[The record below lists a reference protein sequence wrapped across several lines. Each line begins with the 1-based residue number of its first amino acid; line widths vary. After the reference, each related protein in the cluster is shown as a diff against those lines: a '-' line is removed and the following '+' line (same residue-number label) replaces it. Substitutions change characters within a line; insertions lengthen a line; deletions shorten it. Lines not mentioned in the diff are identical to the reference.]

1 MTGGEGANVTPQA
14 AAALV
19 AHKTWRTVEPLHGMI
34 YFVPEAAEQ
43 YARLGI
49 TGRAGYF
56 ASRAAP
62 MGAVSADVVI
72 ATFFNFNPELV
83 RRAIPDAWDHAT
95 PADLIAA
102 RFNAVD
108 AACRRILGNEVVESP
123 DMVRAAALARTA
135 AEAATRHVEGRPL
148 AAGHAD
154 LEWPIQPHL
163 QLWHAQSIL
172 REFRGDG
179 HIALLVTHG
188 LNGLEALVTHA
199 AAGEVPARVLLATR
213 AWPEEAWQRARDD
226 LRQRGWLEPGDEL
239 RFTTSGAR
247 QRQEIEDGTDALS
260 SVPYQALGEEGCT
273 ELRSL
278 VRPWSKVFAEH
289 LR

>member
-1 MTGGEGANVTPQA
+1 VTGPDEA
-14 AAALV
+14 AAALL
-19 AHKTWRTVEPLHGMI
+19 AHKTWRTVEPLHGMV
-34 YFVPEAAEQ
+34 YFVPEAAEA

-72 ATFFNFNPELV
+72 ATFFAFNPELV
-83 RRAIPDAWDHAT
+83 RSAIPDAWEKAT

-102 RFNAVD
+102 RFSAVD
-108 AACRRILGNEVVESP
+108 AACRRILSDEVVESP
-123 DMVRAAALARTA
+123 DMARAATLARRA
-135 AEAATRHVEGRPL
+135 AEEAARHVEGRPL

-154 LEWPIQPHL
+154 VAWPSEPHL

-179 HIALLVTHG
+179 HIAQLVIHG
-188 LNGLEALVTHA
+188 LSGLEALVTHA
-199 AAGEVPARVLLATR
+199 AAGDVPARILLATR
-213 AWPEEAWQRARDD
+213 DWSEVDWRRAVDA
-226 LRQRGWLEPGDEL
+226 LCQRGWLEPGDEL
-239 RFTTSGAR
+239 RFTASGAR
-247 QRQEIEDGTDALS
+247 QRKEIEDGTDALAAS
-260 SVPYQALGEEGCT
+260 PYQALGEEGCS
-273 ELRSL
+273 ELRAV
-278 VRPWSKVFAEH
+278 VRPWSRVFAEH

>member
-1 MTGGEGANVTPQA
+1 VSDDGAPT

-34 YFVPEAAEQ
+34 YFVPEAAEA
-43 YARLGI
+43 YARFGI
-49 TGRAGYF
+49 TGTAGYF

-83 RRAIPDAWDHAT
+83 RSAIPDAWDRAT

-102 RFNAVD
+102 RFSAVD
-108 AACRRILGNEVVESP
+108 AACRRILGPEVVESS

-135 AEAATRHVEGRPL
+135 AEEAARHVEGRPL

-154 LEWPIQPHL
+154 VAWPSEPHL

-179 HIALLVTHG
+179 HVALLVIHG
-188 LNGLEALVTHA
+188 LSGLEALVTHA
-199 AAGEVPARVLLATR
+199 AAGDVPARILLATR
-213 AWPEEAWQRARDD
+213 AWSEDAWERAADD
-226 LRQRGWLEPGDEL
+226 LRHRGWLEPGDEL
-239 RFTTSGAR
+239 RFSASGAR
-247 QRQEIEDGTDALS
+247 RRREIEDGTDALS
-260 SVPYQALGEEGCT
+260 SVPYQALGEDGCT
-273 ELRSL
+273 ELRAL

>member
-1 MTGGEGANVTPQA
+1 VSDDGAQS

-34 YFVPEAAEQ
+34 YFVPEAAEA

-49 TGRAGYF
+49 TDRAGYF

-83 RRAIPDAWDHAT
+83 RSAIPDAWDRAK

-102 RFNAVD
+102 RFAAVD
-108 AACRRILGNEVVESP
+108 AACRRILGPEIVEST

-135 AEAATRHVEGRPL
+135 AEEAARHVEGRPL

-154 LEWPIQPHL
+154 VAWPSEPHL

-179 HIALLVTHG
+179 HIALLVIHG
-188 LNGLEALVTHA
+188 LSGLEALVTHA
-199 AAGEVPARVLLATR
+199 AAGDVPARILLATR
-213 AWPEEAWQRARDD
+213 AWSEDAWQRAADD
-226 LRQRGWLEPGDEL
+226 LRQRGWLDPGDEL
-239 RFTTSGAR
+239 RFSTSGAR
-247 QRQEIEDGTDALS
+247 RRQEIEDGTDALS
-260 SVPYQALGEEGCT
+260 SVPYQALGEDGCT
-273 ELRSL
+273 ELRAL

>member
-1 MTGGEGANVTPQA
+1 VTVDGVEA
-14 AAALV
+14 AEALV

-34 YFVPEAAEQ
+34 YFVPEAAEA

-83 RRAIPDAWDHAT
+83 RNAIPDAWERAT
-95 PADLIAA
+95 PSDVVAA
-102 RFNAVD
+102 RFGAVD
-108 AACRRILGNEVVESP
+108 AACRRILGNDVVESP
-123 DMVRAAALARTA
+123 DMGRAAALARIA
-135 AEAATRHVEGRPL
+135 AEEAARHVEGRPL

-154 LEWPIQPHL
+154 LAWPSEPHL

-179 HIALLVTHG
+179 HIAHLVIHG
-188 LNGLEALVTHA
+188 LSGLEALVTHA
-199 AAGEVPARVLLATR
+199 AAGDVPARILLATR
-213 AWPEEAWQRARDD
+213 AWSEEAWQRAADG

-239 RFTTSGAR
+239 RFTASGAR
-247 QRQEIEDGTDALS
+247 HRKEIEDGTDALS
-260 SVPYQALGEEGCT
+260 SAPYQALGEPGCA
-273 ELRSL
+273 ELRAL
-278 VRPWSKVFAEH
+278 VRPWSKLFAEH

>member
-1 MTGGEGANVTPQA
+1 MNDDGAQT
-14 AAALV
+14 AAALI

-34 YFVPEAAEQ
+34 YFVPEAAEA

-49 TGRAGYF
+49 TSTAGYF

-83 RRAIPDAWDHAT
+83 RSAIPDAWDRAT

-102 RFNAVD
+102 RFSAVD
-108 AACRRILGNEVVESP
+108 AACRRILGHEVVESS

-135 AEAATRHVEGRPL
+135 AEEAARHVEGRPL

-154 LEWPIQPHL
+154 VAWPSEPHL

-179 HIALLVTHG
+179 HVALLVIHG
-188 LNGLEALVTHA
+188 LSGLEALVTHA
-199 AAGEVPARVLLATR
+199 AAGDVPARILLATR
-213 AWPEEAWQRARDD
+213 AWSEDAWQRAADD
-226 LRQRGWLEPGDEL
+226 LRQRGWLESGDEL
-239 RFTTSGAR
+239 RFSASGAPR
-247 QRQEIEDGTDALS
+247 RQEIEDGTDALS
-260 SVPYQALGEEGCT
+260 SVPYQALGEDGCT
-273 ELRSL
+273 ELRAL

>member
-1 MTGGEGANVTPQA
+1 VSDDGAQT

-34 YFVPEAAEQ
+34 YFVPEAAEA

-49 TGRAGYF
+49 TGTAGYF

-72 ATFFNFNPELV
+72 ATFFNFNPEIV
-83 RRAIPDAWDHAT
+83 RSAIPDAWDRAT
-95 PADLIAA
+95 PADVIAA
-102 RFNAVD
+102 RFSAVD
-108 AACRRILGNEVVESP
+108 AACRRILSPEVVESTE
-123 DMVRAAALARTA
+123 MVRAAALARTA
-135 AEAATRHVEGRPL
+135 AEEATRHVEGRPL

-154 LEWPIQPHL
+154 VAWPSEPHL

-179 HIALLVTHG
+179 HVALLVIHG
-188 LNGLEALVTHA
+188 LSGLEALVTHA
-199 AAGEVPARVLLATR
+199 AAGDVPARILLATR
-213 AWPEEAWQRARDD
+213 AWSEDAWQRAADD
-226 LRQRGWLEPGDEL
+226 LRHRGWLEPGDEL
-239 RFTTSGAR
+239 RFSASGAR
-247 QRQEIEDGTDALS
+247 RRQEIEDGTDTLS
-260 SVPYQALGEEGCT
+260 SVPYQALGEDGCT
-273 ELRSL
+273 ELRAL